1 MRKKVYLVCEN
12 DVKGRASH
20 RGLAKALLERG
31 FEYES
36 IVVSQRIVE
45 AKPAISSD
53 FFFRMS
59 WLCFSS
65 PDSVDRFFEL
75 FGDFETELVK
85 TAAKDL
91 ATAIALAHH
100 GVKVDLIPVKPLHL
114 RRKVTLFQAEK
125 MLVGVDGQEWR
136 GLEAHINIVLT
147 SREKLTW
154 KAQQEGIFLL
164 SSPREAECFL
174 QEVPQEGIFLCK
186 NPETAEKCWQ
196 NNCRNVILPTD
207 FTSEGLLTKLQ
218 EIS

>member
-20 RGLAKALLERG
+20 CGLAKALLERG

-45 AKPAISSD
+45 AKPAISSEL
-53 FFFRMS
+53 FFRMS

-100 GVKVDLIPVKPLHL
+100 GVQADFIPIKPLHL
-114 RRKVTLFQAEK
+114 RRKATLFQAEE
-125 MLVGVDGQEWR
+125 MLVGVDSQEWR

>member
-31 FEYES
+31 FEYEY

-45 AKPAISSD
+45 AKPAISSEL
-53 FFFRMS
+53 FFRMS

-114 RRKVTLFQAEK
+114 RRKATLFQAEE
-125 MLVGVDGQEWR
+125 MLVGVDSQEWR

-147 SREKLTW
+147 SRKKLTW

-164 SSPREAECFL
+164 SSPREAEYFL
-174 QEVPQEGIFLCK
+174 QEAPQKGIFLCK

-207 FTSEGLLTKLQ
+207 FTSEGLLIKLQ